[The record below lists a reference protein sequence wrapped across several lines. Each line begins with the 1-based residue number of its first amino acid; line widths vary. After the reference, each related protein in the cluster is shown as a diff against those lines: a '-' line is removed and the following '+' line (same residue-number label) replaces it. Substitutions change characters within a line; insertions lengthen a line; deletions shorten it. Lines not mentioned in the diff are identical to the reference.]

1 MLTCDWDP
9 RPLML
14 ESPTEIQCPGT
25 TSDETATADKCNM
38 PDCTVNNPPV
48 NISHVNNPRTP
59 TFTTPYITNVNNND
73 THSTSQNN
81 PTQLYNT
88 LYPALLHQHSTLVS
102 LQHILNPILHLNTI
116 PTHELQLLHRLLGSH
131 PSAQSHLPPPLFP
144 MEAAHAGHPPSHTLT
159 QLTLPTSPPRLH
171 SPSPWG
177 PETV

>member
-1 MLTCDWDP
+1 MLK
-9 RPLML
+9 
-14 ESPTEIQCPGT
+14 SPTGTQCTGT

-48 NISHVNNPRTP
+48 NTFHVNNSRTL
-59 TFTTPYITNVNNND
+59 TFSTPYLPDVNTND
-73 THSTSQNN
+73 IHPTSQNH
-81 PTQLYNT
+81 PSQLYDT
-88 LYPALLHQHSTLVS
+88 LYPTLLHQQSTLAS

-131 PSAQSHLPPPLFP
+131 PSAQSHLPPLPDGGRP
-144 MEAAHAGHPPSHTLT
+144 RRAPPISYLD
-159 QLTLPTSPPRLH
+159 PTDPPHIPPPRLH